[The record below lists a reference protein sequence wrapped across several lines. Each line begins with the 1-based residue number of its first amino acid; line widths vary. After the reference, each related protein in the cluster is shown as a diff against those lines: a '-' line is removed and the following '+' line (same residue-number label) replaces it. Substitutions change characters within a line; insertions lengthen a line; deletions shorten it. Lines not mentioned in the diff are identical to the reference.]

1 MTLEHLED
9 TFYRQGLANYTKEQF
24 AAAGFDSAFYTNLQE
39 ISVDEQTH
47 VAFLTAGLKAAGATP
62 VAECTYNFGVST
74 PQQFVALSSVLEGKA
89 QSSDHP
95 WSLSNFFQGVG
106 VSAYIGAAASIMSA
120 EYLTDAGSI
129 LAVEARHSSY
139 IRNALKEAPFPSP
152 FDTPLDFNEVY
163 TLAAQFIVSC
173 PSTNPALPVK
183 AFPVLSLGTTGTIKS
198 GSTIT
203 LLTKG
208 YTLVAVDGT
217 SQLYAAFI
225 TLTGPIFVQA
235 TPVDGGFSVVVPA
248 GINGQSYVV
257 LTGCKDVVTD
267 DTVVAGPAIVEVTN
281 PIPSKPMA
289 F

>member
-1 MTLEHLED
+1 
-9 TFYRQGLANYTKEQF
+9 
-24 AAAGFDSAFYTNLQE
+24 
-39 ISVDEQTH
+39 
-47 VAFLTAGLKAAGATP
+47 
-62 VAECTYNFGVST
+62 
-74 PQQFVALSSVLEGKA
+74 
-89 QSSDHP
+89 
-95 WSLSNFFQGVG
+95 
-106 VSAYIGAAASIMSA
+106 MSA
-120 EYLTDAGSI
+120 EYLTAAGSI
-129 LAVEARHSSY
+129 LSIEARHSSY
-139 IRNALKEAPFPSP
+139 IRNALKQAPFPAP

-183 AFPVLSLGTTGTIKS
+183 AFPVLSLGTTGTIMS

-217 SQLYAAFI
+217 SPLYAAFI
-225 TLTGPIFVQA
+225 TLTGPIFVKA

-267 DTVVAGPAIVEVTN
+267 DTVVAGPAIVEITN

-289 F
+289 Y